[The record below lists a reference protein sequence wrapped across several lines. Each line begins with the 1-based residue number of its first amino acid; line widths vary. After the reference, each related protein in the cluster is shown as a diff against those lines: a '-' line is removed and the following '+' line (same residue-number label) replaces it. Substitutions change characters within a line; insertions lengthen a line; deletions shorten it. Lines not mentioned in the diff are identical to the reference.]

1 MAGNDLMRSLTDQ
14 GQDTPSS
21 KLSFA
26 FTANEDPDK
35 QKIAEQVMKDMAS
48 AGSGVN
54 TFRNSAKEDSRY
66 YHGHQWP
73 DLDRMRMEQ
82 LRRPALVFNEIG
94 DKIDAISGLERLN
107 RQDVHAV
114 SRQVDS
120 DIIHDAAGDLASESV
135 ATAMDMC
142 DGEMEDSDVF
152 KDTAVVGMG
161 WGEVSTSYDDDPDGR
176 VVVRHLP
183 YEEMYWDTKSTQ
195 KNLGDGKWRARKKDW
210 SRKDFKKR
218 FPGMIEKVDE
228 AAIYY
233 EENDVNKYE
242 LVTPYYS
249 RANEEANPQVGQRSD
264 VNNSLSVIQYQ
275 WRDMVPIWR
284 IADPQDPQA
293 LKTLTEDE
301 WQALEKRNEIA
312 GQPMP
317 KSVRQLKPVYK
328 QGYFSLGV
336 MLEDE
341 VVLPGSWSLLCCT
354 GQYDEIK
361 KTWYGI
367 VRSLKDPQNTMN
379 KAISSLVTQYIT
391 NAKGGVFF
399 KTGTFADVNSAKDQ
413 YAKPDSWIEV
423 NPDASIATDIVQR
436 QPTQISQVP
445 PMLFQEAKT
454 SMSRISGVSDEMLGI
469 ATGDSTGPTIGAR
482 VQGGLIILGWYWD
495 NISRFRK
502 EQFTTVLDFI
512 REYWSYGQ
520 LVRVGGQFNS
530 KAIPLLKSELPAQE
544 QYDMILDDSIRHN
557 PNLKQQI
564 WTDLLKIAG
573 PLMKSPIGQQFLL
586 KAMKFSPL
594 PAQIVAELQELAQQ
608 ASQQPQKP
616 QKGGGKQE
624 DPNMTQAKIQKLSAD
639 TQRSLAEAKAIDRKS
654 NLDIAEL
661 TSNTLIKSSELA
673 HQKNL
678 DHQKLLHDRIAKA
691 KQQMQAPQVDNG
703 GFGT

>member
-1 MAGNDLMRSLTDQ
+1 MR
-14 GQDTPSS
+14 
-21 KLSFA
+21 
-26 FTANEDPDK
+26 
-35 QKIAEQVMKDMAS
+35 DMAS
-48 AGSGVN
+48 SGAGVN

-114 SRQVDS
+114 SRQIDS
-120 DIIHDAAGDLASESV
+120 DIIHDAAGDLASEAV

-142 DGEMEDSDVF
+142 DGEMEDSRIF

-161 WGEVSTSYDDDPDGR
+161 WGETSTSYDDDPDGR
-176 VVVRHLP
+176 IVVRRIP
-183 YEEMYWDTKSTQ
+183 YEEMYWDTKATQ
-195 KNLGDGKWRARKKDW
+195 ENLGDSKWRARKKDW
-210 SRKDFKKR
+210 SRRDFKKR

-228 AAIYY
+228 AAVYY

-264 VNNSLSVIQYQ
+264 VNTSLSVIQYQ

-284 IADPQDPQA
+284 IADPQDPQG
-293 LKTLTEDE
+293 LKTLAEDE
-301 WQALEKRNEIA
+301 WQALEKRNQLA

-317 KSVRQLKPVYK
+317 KAVRQLKPLYK
-328 QGYFSLGV
+328 QVYVSLGV
-336 MLEDE
+336 VLEDE
-341 VVLPGSWSLLCCT
+341 VVLPGQWSFHCCT
-354 GQYDEIK
+354 GQYDEVK

-423 NPDASIATDIVQR
+423 NPEATIATDIVQR

-469 ATGDSTGPTIGAR
+469 ATGESTGPTIGAR
-482 VQGGLIILGWYWD
+482 VQGGLIILGWFWD

-502 EQFTTVLDFI
+502 QQFTTVLDFV

-530 KAIPLLKSELPAQE
+530 KAIPLLKSELPAQD

-564 WTDLLKIAG
+564 WTDLLQIAG

-608 ASQQPQKP
+608 AGQQPQKP
-616 QKGGGKQE
+616 QKQGKTE
-624 DPNMTQAKIQKLSAD
+624 DPNMTQAKIKKLDAD

-661 TSNTLIKSSELA
+661 TSTTLLKSSELS

-691 KQQMQAPQVDNG
+691 KQQMQGPPQVNDNG
-703 GFGT
+703 GL

>member
-1 MAGNDLMRSLTDQ
+1 MR
-14 GQDTPSS
+14 
-21 KLSFA
+21 
-26 FTANEDPDK
+26 
-35 QKIAEQVMKDMAS
+35 DMAS
-48 AGSGVN
+48 SGAGVN

-94 DKIDAISGLERLN
+94 GKIDAISGLERLN

-120 DIIHDAAGDLASESV
+120 DIIHDASGDLASESV
-135 ATAMDMC
+135 SAVLEMCSGELETSRAIKDMAI
-142 DGEMEDSDVF
+142 
-152 KDTAVVGMG
+152 TGMG
-161 WGEVSTSYDDDPDGR
+161 WGECRMSYDDDPDGR
-176 VVVRHLP
+176 VVFERLP
-183 YEEMYWDTKSTQ
+183 YEEMYWDTKAIQENIEDS
-195 KNLGDGKWRARKKDW
+195 KWRARKKDW

-228 AAIYY
+228 AAVYY

-264 VNNSLSVIQYQ
+264 VNTSLSVIQYQ

-317 KSVRQLKPVYK
+317 KAVRQLRPVYK

-341 VVLPGSWSLLCCT
+341 VVLPGSWSLLCIT
-354 GQYDEIK
+354 GQFDDVK
-361 KTWYGI
+361 KSWYGI
-367 VRSLKDPQNTMN
+367 VRGLKDPQNTMN
-379 KAISSLVTQYIT
+379 KAVSALVAQYIT

-423 NPDASIATDIVQR
+423 NPDATIATDIVQR

-445 PMLFQEAKT
+445 PMLFQQGQAQMAR
-454 SMSRISGVSDEMLGI
+454 SSGVSDEMQGI
-469 ATGDSTGPTIGAR
+469 ATSEATGPTIGKR
-482 VQGGLIILGWYWD
+482 VQGGLVILGWFWD

-502 EQFTTVLDFI
+502 QQFKTLLEFV

-520 LVRVGGQFNS
+520 LVRVGGEFNS
-530 KAIPLLKSELPAQE
+530 KAIPLLKSELPAQD
-544 QYDMILDDSIRHN
+544 QYDLILDDSVRHN
-557 PNLKQQI
+557 PNLKAQI
-564 WTDLLKIAG
+564 WSEIIQIA
-573 PLMKSPIGQQFLL
+573 PQFSKTPFGQQFLIKSL
-586 KAMKFSPL
+586 KFSPW
-594 PAQIVAELQELAQQ
+594 PAQLVAEFQELAANAPQM
-608 ASQQPQKP
+608 PQKP
-616 QKGGGKQE
+616 QKGGKQE
-624 DPNMTQAKIQKLSAD
+624 DPNMTQAKIKKLDAD

-661 TSNTLIKSSELA
+661 TSTTLLKSSELS

-691 KQQMQAPQVDNG
+691 KQQMQGPPQVNDNG
-703 GFGT
+703 GL

>member
-48 AGSGVN
+48 AGAGVN

-73 DLDRMRMEQ
+73 DLDRMRMEE

-94 DKIDAISGLERLN
+94 GKIDAISGLERLN

-114 SRQVDS
+114 SRQIDS

-135 ATAMDMC
+135 ATVLDMS
-142 DGEMEDSDVF
+142 DGELEDSRAI
-152 KDTAVVGMG
+152 KDMSITGMG
-161 WGEVSTSYDDDPDGR
+161 WIEVRMSYDDDPDGR
-176 VVVRHLP
+176 VVVERLP
-183 YEEMYWDTKSTQ
+183 YEEMYWDTKAIQENIDDS
-195 KNLGDGKWRARKKDW
+195 KWRGRKKDW

-328 QGYFSLGV
+328 QVYVSLGV
-336 MLEDE
+336 VLEDE
-341 VVLPGSWSLLCCT
+341 VVLPSGWSLLCIT
-354 GQYDEIK
+354 GQYDEVK
-361 KTWYGI
+361 KCWYGI
-367 VRSLKDPQNTMN
+367 VRGLKDPQNTMN
-379 KAISSLVTQYIT
+379 KAVSALVTQYIT

-399 KTGTFADVNSAKDQ
+399 KTGTFADVNSAKAQ

-423 NPDASIATDIVQR
+423 NDGADIATDIVQR
-436 QPTQISQVP
+436 QPTNISQVP
-445 PMLFQEAKT
+445 PMLFQQGQAQMAR
-454 SMSRISGVSDEMLGI
+454 SSGVSDEMQGI
-469 ATGDSTGPTIGAR
+469 ATGEATGPTIGKR
-482 VQGGLIILGWYWD
+482 VQGGLVILGWFWD

-502 EQFTTVLDFI
+502 QQFKTVLEFV

-530 KAIPLLKSELPAQE
+530 KAIPLLKSELPAQD
-544 QYDMILDDSIRHN
+544 QYDLILDDSVRHN
-557 PNLKQQI
+557 PNLKAQI
-564 WTDLLKIAG
+564 WSDLMQIAG
-573 PLMKSPIGQQFLL
+573 PLMKSPIGRQFLL

-616 QKGGGKQE
+616 QKQGKTE
-624 DPNMTQAKIQKLSAD
+624 DPNMTQAKIKKLDAD

-691 KQQMQAPQVDNG
+691 KQQMQAPQMG
-703 GFGT
+703 EP